1 MISIDNLTFD
11 YPTKRALT
19 EVSCTIAAGSVTALV
34 GPNGAGKTTLM
45 RCLAGLDQPVTGAVA
60 VDGVDVLAKPRLAHR
75 HIGYLRDLFGLYDEL
90 SVRRCLAFHAAAF
103 GVDRAERPARIAW
116 AAEALGLTDRLGEKA
131 GRLSRGLRQRLAIA
145 QVVIHKPKVLLLD
158 EPASGLDP
166 EARMELSRFIVNLNG
181 EGMTILVSSHI
192 LAELEDYSTDVLIV
206 SGGRIVDH
214 QHLHD
219 RAGEGLSG
227 RSAWLALRFVGE
239 TTAASVEASLR
250 RQDQVRDVL
259 PDGDMVRFRFV
270 GTAEERARLLA
281 ALVADGIAVASFGE
295 ARDLVQDAYLKSV
308 RRAAAPAAPEA
319 SP

>member
-45 RCLAGLDQPVTGAVA
+45 RCLAGLDQPVTGAVT
-60 VDGVDVLAKPRLAHR
+60 VDDVDVLAKPRLAHR

-103 GVDRAERPARIAW
+103 GVARAERASRIAW
-116 AAEALGLTDRLGEKA
+116 AAAALGLTDRLGEKA

-214 QHLHD
+214 RHLHD

-239 TTAASVEASLR
+239 TTAAAVEASLR
-250 RQDQVRDVL
+250 RHDAVRDVL
-259 PDGDMVRFRFV
+259 PDGDLVRFRFV
-270 GTAEERARLLA
+270 GTAEERAGLLA

-308 RRAAAPAAPEA
+308 RRAAAAPEVR
-319 SP
+319 P